1 MSFFMTVKKTKMTLF
16 VILQITVRLTLKMN
30 YAVHEV
36 HSVYALYLKRFCSKM
51 KGKAKTCLK
60 AIKVSPSAKSIIMKP
75 TICKGSE
82 GVIKE
87 RKPARKSKSG
97 SQCAA
102 MRRTPVGG
110 KREAKQFSAYK
121 YIFHNV
127 VCDLLS
133 LIGVTKGE
141 CAVPF
146 LTNPYVNMGLYV
158 VYYWAALIAMLI
170 PYKVIYMF
178 PIYTHRYFNA

>member
-1 MSFFMTVKKTKMTLF
+1 MTLF

-36 HSVYALYLKRFCSKM
+36 HSVYALYFLYFLVKRFCSKM

-133 LIGVTKGE
+133 LIG
-141 CAVPF
+141 
-146 LTNPYVNMGLYV
+146 
-158 VYYWAALIAMLI
+158 
-170 PYKVIYMF
+170 
-178 PIYTHRYFNA
+178 